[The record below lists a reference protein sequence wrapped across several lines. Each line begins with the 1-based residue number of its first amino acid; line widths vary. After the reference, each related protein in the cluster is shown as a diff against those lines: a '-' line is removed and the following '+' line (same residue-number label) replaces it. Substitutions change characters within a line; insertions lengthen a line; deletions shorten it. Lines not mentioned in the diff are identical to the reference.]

1 MTDARRAAAKTR
13 TPDGARPSKGER
25 TRSKIVQAALEL
37 FREHG
42 YDATTMRA
50 VADAAGVSLGN
61 AYYYFR
67 SKDELLLAFYDRLQ
81 EEEIAAAEVAL
92 DGVKGL
98 RDRLRAL
105 ILSKLDVI
113 EPYHRFSAL
122 LFKSAAD
129 PQSPLNPFHEQSS
142 RVRENGE
149 QIFAEALRGGG
160 VKVPKE
166 LADELPRILWTWS
179 MGIVLYWIF
188 DQTPGRARTREVAER
203 SVDLIAEGLRTL
215 SNPLMRP
222 FRKRGLALLAAF
234 AKV

>member
-1 MTDARRAAAKTR
+1 MKDARRSEPKT
-13 TPDGARPSKGER
+13 TAPVDARKTKGER
-25 TRSKIVQAALEL
+25 TRAKIVEAALEL

-42 YDATTMRA
+42 YEATTMRA

-81 EEEIAAAEVAL
+81 EEELAAAERAL

-98 RDRLRAL
+98 RERLRAL
-105 ILSKLDVI
+105 ISSKLDVI

-129 PQSPLNPFHEQSS
+129 PRSPLNPFHEQSAK
-142 RVRENGE
+142 VRENGE
-149 QIFAEALRGGG
+149 RLFAEVLAGSGTKL
-160 VKVPKE
+160 PKE
-166 LADELPRILWTWS
+166 IAGEMPRILWTWS

-188 DQTPGRARTREVAER
+188 DETPGRTRTREVAAR
-203 SVDLIAEGLRTL
+203 SIDLIAEGLRLL

-234 AKV
+234 ARP